1 MATAVS
7 KVEDLSSNDRT
18 IVVLSLELKLASL
31 VRAGKA
37 ASNPAVRD
45 ALVAEG
51 KVVSDLIARFR

>member
-7 KVEDLSSNDRT
+7 KVDDLSSNDRT

-31 VRAGKA
+31 VRAGKV

-45 ALVAEG
+45 ALAAEG
-51 KVVSDLIARFR
+51 KLVSDLIARFR

>member
-7 KVEDLSSNDRT
+7 KVDDLSSVDRT

-45 ALVAEG
+45 ALDAEG
-51 KVVSDLIARFR
+51 KLVSDLIARFR